1 MNKVETPTE
10 PTNGVET
17 GKRQVKYKWKDQ
29 FKNQCSECIRVNMDY
44 ITRVSDRINFE
55 NQDLLDKS
63 LSDFTGMIEN
73 IMSPF
78 LKLCLNIHLI
88 NKMMSPTNLGS
99 TDAVKNFTD
108 IT

>member
-1 MNKVETPTE
+1 METR
-10 PTNGVET
+10 
-17 GKRQVKYKWKDQ
+17 KRQVKYKWKDQ

-55 NQDLLDKS
+55 NQDLIDKS

-78 LKLCLNIHLI
+78 MKFCLNIHLI

-108 IT
+108 II

>member
-29 FKNQCSECIRVNMDY
+29 FKNQCSEFICVNMDI
-44 ITRVSDRINFE
+44 ITCVSDCIE

-78 LKLCLNIHLI
+78 MKFCLNIHLI